1 MHKLSAISINN
12 FQLLT
17 ELFAI
22 RNGREGF
29 LSARGNL
36 KGGMANTWSASREQ
50 HTKSVATT
58 QDVLHIRTWPESE
71 LVWID
76 YFSPNLANTG
86 NRWLNSEQSCGNVV
100 FMGCSAFGV
109 LKCCNKDL
117 LHLSLIYWDVL
128 LIKYTRE
135 LKTRYILCFEV

>member
-22 RNGREGF
+22 RNGREGV

-86 NRWLNSEQSCGNVV
+86 NR
-100 FMGCSAFGV
+100 
-109 LKCCNKDL
+109 
-117 LHLSLIYWDVL
+117 
-128 LIKYTRE
+128 
-135 LKTRYILCFEV
+135 